1 MISILD
7 HNRKDL
13 IQSVKKRWKAQRVPH
28 HRKFTW
34 KSQWKFLFFSQ
45 LLALLSPTVVPGA
58 SVRLVT
64 GGHSEC
70 LGTAATKS
78 PSRRGFCCRFWCWS
92 GQLVLFYRE
101 YLYHCRKEMITMN
114 TLLSAKVF
122 ERCLMKPLLWRRFD
136 GIFWLGNF
144 TCRRPAASQL
154 QFT

>member
-13 IQSVKKRWKAQRVPH
+13 IQSLKKRWKAQHVPH

-45 LLALLSPTVVPGA
+45 LLALLSPTAVPPA
-58 SVRLVT
+58 SVRLLT
-64 GGHSEC
+64 GGHSVS
-70 LGTAATKS
+70 LGTAVTKS
-78 PSRRGFCCRFWCWS
+78 PSRRCFCCPS
-92 GQLVLFYRE
+92 GQLFLFYRE
-101 YLYHCRKEMITMN
+101 YLYHRRKEMIMMN

-122 ERCLMKPLLWRRFD
+122 ERLLKPLPWRRFD